1 MEKFFKRII
10 PARRNK
16 RSLMGTTGILIVVLL
31 LINYLLKVAQA
42 G

>member
-31 LINYLLKVAQA
+31 LINYLLKVAQT